1 MREAEVELVWLLAK
15 GLQVVEENRQAL
27 RIGGAAGA
35 PWRGFSQEIWEERGQ
50 LHWPPGWCLCLAL
63 CNAGAAAGL
72 ECCPPTVPASP
83 PPNFR
88 PGHLAHTWLLLGK
101 PRLAA
106 RVV

>member
-1 MREAEVELVWLLAK
+1 M
-15 GLQVVEENRQAL
+15 GG
-27 RIGGAAGA
+27 GGAGGA

-50 LHWPPGWCLCLAL
+50 LHWPPEWCLCLAL
-63 CNAGAAAGL
+63 RLYAMRGQQQAWNVAL
-72 ECCPPTVPASP
+72 QPSLP